1 MLGSNSNQQS
11 ENDVETMMGDR
22 CDSQDKRKM
31 NPSLINSSPDPL
43 GRLGGNPARMGVEQ
57 DKMSASVQKL
67 VDGGD
72 KPQIGQFGGK
82 LIFRLQ
88 MAIRAE

>member
-1 MLGSNSNQQS
+1 
-11 ENDVETMMGDR
+11 MGDR

-72 KPQIGQFGGK
+72 KPKIGQYGGK
-82 LIFRLQ
+82 QIFRLQ